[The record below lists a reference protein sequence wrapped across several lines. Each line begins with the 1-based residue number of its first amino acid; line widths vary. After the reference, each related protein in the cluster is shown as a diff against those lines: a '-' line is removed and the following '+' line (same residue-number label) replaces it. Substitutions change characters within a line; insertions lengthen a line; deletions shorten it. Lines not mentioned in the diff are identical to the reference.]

1 MSNLIRTTT
10 IADKSFLTEKMMEA
24 LDQKLLKQE
33 MEVKGFSVQ
42 LRRKGKIDLAVVAKS
57 ILIALPIEII
67 LKRPEGLFTME
78 ASGAALLEVRMD
90 IDIKADFAFETET
103 QIQDYTWVEE
113 PRVRVGSVNI
123 PMESLMAMVIRQ
135 KEQDITEQL
144 DQVISANVN
153 LQGFIAKQSNTLAKG
168 VEIHKGLLLTGTI
181 DKVSV
186 SHLKEEDDKL
196 FIHILPSL
204 SLLIRAKNL
213 HQFHD
218 IPPMPQMEW
227 FYDIDKQVDHKQ
239 AIYLELSYDFLASK
253 LAEAIDGQV
262 VGGKALKVEQIHI
275 RKKEQV
281 YVDIHIKTPVDATIK
296 VKGYP
301 VYNTESGKVHVSMLD
316 TKVEANNLLYKLSAP
331 LISKVI
337 EGRLEEMLPI
347 PLEQIINS
355 IWEEQRKKLP
365 STSILQYSIDIDR
378 IRIENMNFAEDKA
391 LAAILIER
399 PELEVFFS

>member
-144 DQVISANVN
+144 DQVIAANVN
-153 LQGFIAKQSNTLAKG
+153 LQGFIAKQSNTLGKG

-186 SHLKEEDDKL
+186 SHLKEED
-196 FIHILPSL
+196 
-204 SLLIRAKNL
+204 
-213 HQFHD
+213 
-218 IPPMPQMEW
+218 
-227 FYDIDKQVDHKQ
+227 
-239 AIYLELSYDFLASK
+239 
-253 LAEAIDGQV
+253 G
-262 VGGKALKVEQIHI
+262 
-275 RKKEQV
+275 
-281 YVDIHIKTPVDATIK
+281 
-296 VKGYP
+296 
-301 VYNTESGKVHVSMLD
+301 
-316 TKVEANNLLYKLSAP
+316 
-331 LISKVI
+331 
-337 EGRLEEMLPI
+337 
-347 PLEQIINS
+347 QIIYS
-355 IWEEQRKKLP
+355 HSYLP
-365 STSILQYSIDIDR
+365 
-378 IRIENMNFAEDKA
+378 
-391 LAAILIER
+391 
-399 PELEVFFS
+399 